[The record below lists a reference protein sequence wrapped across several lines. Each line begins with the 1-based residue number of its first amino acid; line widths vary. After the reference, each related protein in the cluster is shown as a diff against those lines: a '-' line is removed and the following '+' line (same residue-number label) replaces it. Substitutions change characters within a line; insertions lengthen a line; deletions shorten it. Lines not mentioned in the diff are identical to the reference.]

1 MYFSA
6 SIILFCI
13 QNRKSNDQIIALFL
27 FFFDNKIKAS
37 KYLIISNF
45 YNLLRKFLKQLSNI
59 NLKKNEP
66 NETFLN

>member
-27 FFFDNKIKAS
+27 FFFDDKIKAS